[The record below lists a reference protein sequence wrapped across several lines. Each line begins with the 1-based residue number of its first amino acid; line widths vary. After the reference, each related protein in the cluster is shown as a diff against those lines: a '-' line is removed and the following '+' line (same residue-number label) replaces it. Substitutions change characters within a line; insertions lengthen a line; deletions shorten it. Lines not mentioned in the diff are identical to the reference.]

1 MGKTLF
7 NNGLVSNAF
16 VGGWEELED
25 AAIASQSWTAPS
37 MDAAKCQVLRARL
50 AKKATFEAALRDLQA
65 CIAADPAVACDPAV
79 EGLVGRS
86 FTLLRTRY
94 SSRAFWRAGRELYAG
109 AAEVCSGLL
118 AVVTCSVLLQVVHGL
133 VLPCRKRVKHFQG

>member
-1 MGKTLF
+1 MAMSCLISLWDISIKLAKLQSINLPEAAATASVQFSTL
-7 NNGLVSNAF
+7 
-16 VGGWEELED
+16 ELE
-25 AAIASQSWTAPS
+25 PRS

-65 CIAADPAVACDPAV
+65 CIAADPAAACDPAV
-79 EGLVGRS
+79 EALVGRS

-109 AAEVCSGLL
+109 AAQVCGGLL
-118 AVVTCSVLLQVVHGL
+118 AVAVTA
-133 VLPCRKRVKHFQG
+133 